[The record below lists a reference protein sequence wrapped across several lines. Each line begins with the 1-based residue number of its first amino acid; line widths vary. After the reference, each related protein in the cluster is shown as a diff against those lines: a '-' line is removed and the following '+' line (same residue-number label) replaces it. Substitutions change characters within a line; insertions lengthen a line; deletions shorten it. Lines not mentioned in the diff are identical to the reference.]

1 MKLADR
7 ACCKSERPTIVGAAI
22 DKEQPPAV
30 EKAVYTN
37 YSRENWFLPMD
48 PNNLVC
54 MSRKWRHGDVSLHTG
69 GDLAAALGR
78 ITAKTF
84 VIPFGNDMF
93 FPAQD
98 CAEEQAMI
106 ASSELRVVD
115 SLWAHFAMCCLSDA
129 DRQAI
134 DDNLKELLDTD
145 VG

>member
-1 MKLADR
+1 
-7 ACCKSERPTIVGAAI
+7 
-22 DKEQPPAV
+22 
-30 EKAVYTN
+30 
-37 YSRENWFLPMD
+37 MD
-48 PNNLVC
+48 PNNLMC
-54 MSRKWRHGDVSLHTG
+54 MSRKWRRGNVRLHTG

-93 FPAQD
+93 FPVQD

-106 ASSELRVVD
+106 ANSELRVVD
-115 SLWAHFAMCCLSDA
+115 SLWAHFAMFCLSGA